1 METRLLNESRQL
13 FLPATVFPFP
23 ELEDDEVGEVISV
36 DPCGQEQADH
46 AEDECGF
53 GVHVPSCSRFSRY
66 SSNAM
71 CAAASFIGHR

>member
-1 METRLLNESRQL
+1 METRLFNESRHV
-13 FLPATVFPFP
+13 FLPATVFPFVP
-23 ELEDDEVGEVISV
+23 LKDDEVGKVSPP